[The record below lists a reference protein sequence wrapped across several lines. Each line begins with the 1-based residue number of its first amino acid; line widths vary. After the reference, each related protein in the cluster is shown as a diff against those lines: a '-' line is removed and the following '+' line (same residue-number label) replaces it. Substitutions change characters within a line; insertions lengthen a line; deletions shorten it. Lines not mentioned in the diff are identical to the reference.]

1 MNDKEMITAM
11 EDLALPDITQS
22 IDNDIKKE
30 VNKEVIDQTV
40 DLLGDNIEIGLDVV
54 IDNELLKEIPCIGNF
69 IKAARLA
76 DTIHNRHLLIKLQE
90 FVKAINCGKL
100 EESVIKEHRKELEE
114 HPKKQEKEMT
124 NLILML
130 ERLKEKRKAQIL
142 SRIYMYYLREEQKAA
157 KYEDKAERKM
167 KMEECWIDFCILEEM
182 LEDISMYDYPA
193 LGYAYKNEKIY
204 TYSER
209 LSLFQVM
216 RLERCGAL
224 YRDEHGM
231 SSEMNTTLIRMTPQ
245 GRLFCEVAGLVKDRK
260 SRETLEEEMNADQQ
274 YESRRT
280 CQRNKN

>member
-54 IDNELLKEIPCIGNF
+54 IDNELLKEIPCIGTF

-260 SRETLEEEMNADQQ
+260 SRETLEEEMNADQ
-274 YESRRT
+274 
-280 CQRNKN
+280 